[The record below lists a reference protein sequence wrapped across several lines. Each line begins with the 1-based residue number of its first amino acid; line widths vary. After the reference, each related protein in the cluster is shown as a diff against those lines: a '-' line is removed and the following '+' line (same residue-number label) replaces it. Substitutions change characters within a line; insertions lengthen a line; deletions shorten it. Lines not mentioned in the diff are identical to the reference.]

1 MYAERT
7 CCPISFDYLYESS
20 LWAVGFEHNMQ
31 LSVYSIFSKMHS
43 NVKSHANICSAY
55 RTDDAKPIVLPV
67 VRAVEAQMAADQTL
81 NKEYLPVPGLPD
93 YRSAATKLLLGADS
107 PAIAENRVRLQEF

>member
-1 MYAERT
+1 MNHHRGRLALNTT
-7 CCPISFDYLYESS
+7 CSFLFTRLTVFLEYIKTLNRIPIY
-20 LWAVGFEHNMQ
+20 
-31 LSVYSIFSKMHS
+31 
-43 NVKSHANICSAY
+43 ICSAY

-107 PAIAENRVRLQEF
+107 SAIAENRVRLQVF

>member
-1 MYAERT
+1 MLRGYIVL
-7 CCPISFDYLYESS
+7 PLDYLYESS
-20 LWAVGFEHNMQ
+20 SWAVGFEYNMQ
-31 LSVYSIFSKMHS
+31 LSVYYLNFFSRMHS
-43 NVKSHANICSAY
+43 NVKSHVNICSAY

-67 VRAVEAQMAADQTL
+67 VRAVEVQMAADQTL

-107 PAIAENRVRLQEF
+107 PAIAENRVKLQEF